1 MSPGERKRRSMSI
14 FSTNGKTGWVV
25 AENTGPHYKEN
36 LPDVNNPQ
44 EVKELMLCVVQSI
57 MEVPGRTIF
66 ESQEKN
72 VHEKKRSTKK
82 AALAVLRQMG
92 YAGENELKVKV
103 LDELEKYLWG
113 YYVLDEL
120 INNPDVSDI
129 RVLKFNYIRY
139 KKFGV
144 RYDYGK
150 HFIDENDYLQF
161 VNLLAVR
168 NKKSLSDLNAVTY
181 FTDTSNEK
189 FILRFN
195 ICTGLISSDKIPVL
209 TIRKISR
216 EKYTME
222 GLMEKGM
229 FDGKMAAYLMEKAGT
244 ASGIL
249 FTGKGASGKTTLMN
263 TMLEYIHANESA
275 LVIQENDELFI
286 SSVKNAEGE
295 NVPAR
300 DIAFLH
306 TVSNSGDGKVEYS
319 LSELT
324 RNGLRMDLDYYIIGE
339 IKGDE
344 AEGFSMASYTGHKC
358 WATVHGMN
366 SYEGINKLADYIKQ
380 ATGYEFDDCLRK
392 LIGMEIVIFMKE
404 FKVCEITE
412 IYGYDEEAKNL
423 ARKVVFRDG
432 VWRC

>member
-1 MSPGERKRRSMSI
+1 MSI
-14 FSTNGKTGWVV
+14 FGTNSKSGWVV
-25 AENTGPHYKEN
+25 AENTEQHYKAP
-36 LPDVNNPQ
+36 LLDVNNPQ
-44 EVKELMLCVVQSI
+44 EVKSLMLCVVKNV
-57 MEVPGRTIF
+57 MEILGRTFF
-66 ESQEKN
+66 EGEEKDAG
-72 VHEKKRSTKK
+72 EKKRSTKK
-82 AALAVLRQMG
+82 AALSVLKQMG
-92 YAGENELKVKV
+92 YGGENQIKVKV
-103 LDELEKYLWG
+103 LEELEKYLWG

-120 INNPDVSDI
+120 VNNPDVSDI
-129 RVLKFNYIRY
+129 RVLGFNYIRY
-139 KKFGV
+139 KKSGL

-161 VNLLAVR
+161 VSLLAVR

-181 FTDTSNEK
+181 FTDTSNDK

-195 ICTGLISSDKIPVL
+195 ICTGFISSGKVPIL

-216 EKYTME
+216 EKYTLE

-229 FDGKMAAYLMEKAGT
+229 FDERMAAFLMDKARN

-263 TMLEYIHANESA
+263 TMLEYIHENESA

-286 SSVKNAEGE
+286 SSVNNYNGE
-295 NVPAR
+295 AVPAR

-319 LSELT
+319 LPELT
-324 RNGLRMDLDYYIIGE
+324 RNGLRMDLDYFIIGE

-380 ATGYEFDDCLRK
+380 ATGYGFDDCLRK
-392 LIGMEIVIFMKE
+392 LIGMETVIYMKE
-404 FKVCEITE
+404 FKICEITE
-412 IYGYDEEAKNL
+412 IYGYDEAEKNL
-423 ARKVVFRDG
+423 ARKVIFRDG
-432 VWRC
+432 VWLC

>member
-1 MSPGERKRRSMSI
+1 MSI
-14 FSTNGKTGWVV
+14 FTSGKSGWVV
-25 AENTGPHYKEN
+25 AENEEQHYKSR
-36 LPDVNNPQ
+36 LPDMSNPQ
-44 EVKELMLCVVQSI
+44 EIKELMLLVVKNV
-57 MEVPGRTIF
+57 MEASGRGIF
-66 ESQEKN
+66 EGEEKD
-72 VHEKKRSTKK
+72 VSERKRSTKK
-82 AALAVLRQMG
+82 AALSALKQMG
-92 YAGENELKVKV
+92 YAGENELKARVME
-103 LDELEKYLWG
+103 ELEKYLWG
-113 YYVLDEL
+113 YYVLDDL

-129 RVLKFNYIRY
+129 RVLAFNYIRY

-181 FTDTSNEK
+181 FTDTSNQK

-195 ICTGLISSDKIPVL
+195 ICTGLISSGKVPIL

-216 EKYTME
+216 EKYTLE

-229 FDGKMAAYLMEKAGT
+229 FDARMAAYLMDKAQNAG
-244 ASGIL
+244 GIL

-263 TMLEYIHANESA
+263 TMLEYIHENESA

-286 SSVKNAEGE
+286 SSVTNREGE
-295 NVPAR
+295 DVPAR

-306 TVSNSGDGKVEYS
+306 TIASSGDGKVEYS
-319 LSELT
+319 LPELT

-366 SYEGINKLADYIKQ
+366 SNEGINKLADYMKQ
-380 ATGYEFDDCLRK
+380 AAGYAFEDCLRK
-392 LIGMEIVIFMKE
+392 LIGMEVVIFMKE
-404 FKVCEITE
+404 FRVSEVMEVYGFDETE
-412 IYGYDEEAKNL
+412 KTLAK
-423 ARKVVFRDG
+423 RVIFRDG
-432 VWRC
+432 AWTC

>member
-1 MSPGERKRRSMSI
+1 MSI
-14 FSTNGKTGWVV
+14 FGTNSKSGWVV
-25 AENTGPHYKEN
+25 AENTEQHYKAP
-36 LPDVNNPQ
+36 LLDVNNPQ
-44 EVKELMLCVVQSI
+44 EVKSLMLCVVKNV
-57 MEVPGRTIF
+57 MEILGRTFF
-66 ESQEKN
+66 EGEEKDAG
-72 VHEKKRSTKK
+72 EKKKSTKK
-82 AALAVLRQMG
+82 AALSVLKQMG
-92 YAGENELKVKV
+92 YGGENQIKVKV
-103 LDELEKYLWG
+103 LEELEKYLWG

-120 INNPDVSDI
+120 VNNPDVSDI
-129 RVLKFNYIRY
+129 RVLGFNYIRY
-139 KKFGV
+139 KKSGL

-161 VNLLAVR
+161 VSLLAVR

-181 FTDTSNEK
+181 FTDTSNDK

-195 ICTGLISSDKIPVL
+195 ICTGFISSGKVPIL

-216 EKYTME
+216 EKYTLE

-229 FDGKMAAYLMEKAGT
+229 FDERMAAFLMDKARN

-263 TMLEYIHANESA
+263 TMLEYIHENESA

-286 SSVKNAEGE
+286 SSVNNYNGE
-295 NVPAR
+295 AVPAR

-319 LSELT
+319 LPELT
-324 RNGLRMDLDYYIIGE
+324 RNGLRMDLDYFIIGE

-380 ATGYEFDDCLRK
+380 ATGYGFDDCLRK
-392 LIGMEIVIFMKE
+392 LIGMETVIYMKE
-404 FKVCEITE
+404 FKICEITE
-412 IYGYDEEAKNL
+412 IYGYDEAEKNL
-423 ARKVVFRDG
+423 ARKVIFRDG
-432 VWRC
+432 VWLC

>member
-1 MSPGERKRRSMSI
+1 MSI
-14 FSTNGKTGWVV
+14 FSTSSKSGWVA
-25 AENTGPHYKEN
+25 AESTEAHYKEH
-36 LPDVNNPQ
+36 LPDINNPQ
-44 EVKELMLCVVQSI
+44 EIKELMICVVKNV
-57 MEVPGRTIF
+57 MEVLGRTFF
-66 ESQEKN
+66 EGEEKDIG
-72 VHEKKRSTKK
+72 EKKRSTKK
-82 AALAVLRQMG
+82 AALSVLKQMG
-92 YAGENELKVKV
+92 YAGENELKVRV
-103 LDELEKYLWG
+103 LEELEKYLWG

-120 INNPDVSDI
+120 VNNPDVSDI
-129 RVLKFNYIRY
+129 RVLGFNYIRY

-144 RYDYGK
+144 RYDYDK

-168 NKKSLSDLNAVTY
+168 NKKSLSDCNAVTY
-181 FTDTSNEK
+181 FTDMSNDK

-195 ICTGLISSDKIPVL
+195 ICTGFISSGKVPVL

-216 EKYTME
+216 EKYTLE
-222 GLMEKGM
+222 GLMQKGM
-229 FDGKMAAYLMEKAGT
+229 FDERMAGYLMDKARN

-263 TMLEYIHANESA
+263 TMLEYIHENESA

-286 SSVKNAEGE
+286 SSVKNYKGE
-295 NVPAR
+295 SVPAR

-306 TVSNSGDGKVEYS
+306 TVSNNGDGKVEYS

-392 LIGMEIVIFMKE
+392 LIGMEIVIYMKE

-412 IYGYDEEAKNL
+412 IYGYDETEKNL
-423 ARKVVFRDG
+423 ARKIIFRDG
-432 VWRC
+432 VWLC